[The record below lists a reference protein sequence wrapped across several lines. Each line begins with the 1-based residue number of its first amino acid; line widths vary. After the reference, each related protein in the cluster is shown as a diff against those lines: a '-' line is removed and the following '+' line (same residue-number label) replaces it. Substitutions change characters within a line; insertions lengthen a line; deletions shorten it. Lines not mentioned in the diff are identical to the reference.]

1 MFKLS
6 GVEIM
11 KNNRI
16 ELIEGVRHQL
26 KDILES
32 SKQAIYVY
40 LDDTHKLCNQR
51 FATLLGYGSTREWEN
66 IGCLFRKR
74 SSQIKAGKLWYPLIK
89 MQ

>member
-51 FATLLGYGSTREWEN
+51 FATL
-66 IGCLFRKR
+66 
-74 SSQIKAGKLWYPLIK
+74 
-89 MQ
+89 